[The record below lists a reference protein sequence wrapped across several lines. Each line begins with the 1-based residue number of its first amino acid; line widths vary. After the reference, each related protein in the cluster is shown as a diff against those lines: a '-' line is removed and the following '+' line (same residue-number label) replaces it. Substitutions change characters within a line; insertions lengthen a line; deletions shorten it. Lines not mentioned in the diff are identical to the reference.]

1 MENTENIR
9 WQQRL
14 SNYKKA
20 LGTLDEA
27 VALDRERGLSKLE
40 KQGIIQAFE
49 FTHELAWKVMQDF
62 FLYQGN
68 SELRGSRDATRQA
81 FNTGL
86 IADGENWMKM
96 IQNRNLTS
104 HTYNEE
110 TSEQIYKNIIN
121 AFYPLF
127 LAFQQKME
135 DIRAANDE

>member
-1 MENTENIR
+1 MENKENIR

>member
-104 HTYNEE
+104 HTYIEE
-110 TSEQIYKNIIN
+110 TSEEIYKNIIN